1 MFVCVCV
8 CIPGNLEKNGLRTV
22 LAPRFLFEAVFLAP
36 CSQEC
41 NGFKKSS
48 ENTNN
53 GTCA

>member
-1 MFVCVCV
+1 MFVCVY
-8 CIPGNLEKNGLRTV
+8 IPGNLDKGLRTV
-22 LAPRFLFEAVFLAP
+22 LAHMFLFEAVFLAP

-41 NGFKKSS
+41 NGFKVSS